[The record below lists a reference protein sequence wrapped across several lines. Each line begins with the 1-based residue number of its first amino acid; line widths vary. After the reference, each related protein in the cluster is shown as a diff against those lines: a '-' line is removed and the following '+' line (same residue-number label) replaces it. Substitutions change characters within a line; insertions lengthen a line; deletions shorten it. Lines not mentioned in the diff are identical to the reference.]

1 MRKTVI
7 AGLLG
12 SAFAFGGTAQ
22 ASLMFDLNGALPGG
36 GISADAFDW
45 AQTSFLARGGN
56 TAIANFLN
64 GGCAGPT
71 PPANCLANNPAFQFE
86 VFTHARLTGFTPTG
100 GGTSISLPEGFGEIT
115 MVARYTEQVTGF
127 GGIGALQAATFASTG
142 AGWLEFYWS
151 PTIDTADLTG
161 SGFNNGTLIGRLQGV
176 QPGVTGLFSIT
187 DPNPVALDGNANGDQ
202 YLGQLSVTGAGTNV
216 TLRAGTTSVDL
227 DPSFFITTLAGFDI
241 RYTNISIGLPYDTV
255 DPSNCYNDVLP
266 RAVAVGTSGLSSTCG
281 TAHTNGLFL
290 GQPANGG
297 YLPVIGAVN
306 GFGIVFDPVAQ
317 RWNVVS
323 PDFVAQTDYN
333 SRVQGVPE
341 PGTLAL
347 VGLALAGLGAVARRR
362 RA

>member
-12 SAFAFGGTAQ
+12 SAFALAGTAQ
-22 ASLMFDLNGALPGG
+22 ASLIFDLNGAAPGG
-36 GISADAFDW
+36 QISADAFDW
-45 AQTSFLARGGN
+45 APTSFLAQGGN

-64 GGCAGPT
+64 GACAVTQANPT
-71 PPANCLANNPAFQFE
+71 PNPALCQFE
-86 VFTHARLTGFTPTG
+86 VLTHARLTAYTPTG
-100 GGTSISLPEGFGEIT
+100 GGAMISLPGGFGEIT

-127 GGIGALQAATFASTG
+127 GTVGPLQSATFASTG

-151 PTIDTADLTG
+151 PGIDTADLTG
-161 SGFNNGTLIGRLQGV
+161 SGFNNGTLIGRLGGV
-176 QPGVTGLFSIT
+176 QVGVAGLFSIT
-187 DPNPVALDGNANGDQ
+187 DPTPVALDGSGNGNQ
-202 YLGQLSVTGAGTNV
+202 YTGQESVTGTGSNV
-216 TLRAGTTSVDL
+216 ALRAGTTSVDL
-227 DPSFFITTLAGFDI
+227 DPNFFITTLAGFDI
-241 RYTNISIGLPYDTV
+241 RYTNISIGLPYNVV
-255 DPSNCYNDVLP
+255 DPSNCYNAVP
-266 RAVAVGTSGLSSTCG
+266 RADAVGTSGLASTCG
-281 TAHTNGLFL
+281 TAHTDGLFSV
-290 GQPANGG
+290 QPANGG

-306 GFGIVFDPVAQ
+306 GFGVVFDPVAQ

-323 PDFVAQTDYN
+323 ADFLAQTDFN